1 MENGT
6 SYEVNLVIIKQF
18 DGYELEKSKSNTFE
32 DFFNRSEV
40 TFTDDGEEKTFQ
52 VLYLRH
58 FDEQFATFTPF
69 TEDPVFSIGSK
80 EVTFREI
87 VALVCLLKN
96 PGYRHRKRVYINNL
110 KNFEE
115 HFKGIQFGKLQE
127 MISQLLENNHYE
139 IKTPLEFIEQ

>member
-1 MENGT
+1 M
-6 SYEVNLVIIKQF
+6 IIKQF

-40 TFTDDGEEKTFQ
+40 TFIEEGEEKTFQ

-58 FDEQFATFTPF
+58 FDEQFSTFTPF

-80 EVTFREI
+80 EVTFKEI

-115 HFKGIQFGKLQE
+115 HFKGIKFEKFQE
-127 MISQLLENNHYE
+127 MISQLLEKNQYE